1 MDNKENLIAKLLK
14 PLIGFLVLMLAFEI
28 ILFELL
34 SHGFLNTLVAMIIQI
49 VGIAAIFG
57 LLTSFII
64 SLLRPFLSAIRG
76 KEAPAESQKQ
86 KEKFEKFAQRDD
98 ALGEAV
104 RTIQSNTLGLAAMV
118 TQISSATQE
127 LAAVSESFKQISGEM
142 SDAMTDTESA
152 ITSIIDNTG
161 KQADSTLDMQ
171 DKINAI
177 GDAIDKIVAN
187 VNALNASADKV
198 RACNESAETIIRELI
213 VNSEESGQAIEQVRQ
228 QTELTNQSTQQ
239 IRTAT
244 ELIADISAQ
253 TNLLALNASIEAARA
268 GDAGKGFAVVADE
281 IRALAD
287 QSKSSTEQINTIVNE
302 LLSNA
307 NVSVEITEKV
317 TDSFAKQN
325 EKINETKDIF
335 GQLNEEITLVTQS
348 IADIDTE
355 ISELGDHK
363 NRIENTVNNLA
374 SSAEENANNAEI
386 TGQNMEH
393 FHNIALANER
403 ETDRIIKVSDE
414 LVSFATQISK
424 EKEQGVN
431 LIKSVRG
438 DQ

>member
-1 MDNKENLIAKLLK
+1 MDNKKNLIAKLLK

-49 VGIAAIFG
+49 IVIAAIFG
-57 LLTSFII
+57 LLTSFIL
-64 SLLRPFLSAIRG
+64 SLLHPFLAAIRG
-76 KEAPAESQKQ
+76 KESEKQ
-86 KEKFEKFAQRDD
+86 KEKFKKFAQRDD

-104 RTIQSNTLGLAAMV
+104 RTIQSNTLGLATMV

-152 ITSIIDNTG
+152 ISSIVDNTG
-161 KQADSTLDMQ
+161 AQADSTLDMQ

-187 VNALNASADKV
+187 VAALNASADKV
-198 RACNESAETIIRELI
+198 RSCNEAAETIIRELI
-213 VNSEESGQAIEQVRQ
+213 LNSEESGQAIEQVRQ

-287 QSKSSTEQINTIVNE
+287 QYDCQ
-302 LLSNA
+302 
-307 NVSVEITEKV
+307 
-317 TDSFAKQN
+317 
-325 EKINETKDIF
+325 
-335 GQLNEEITLVTQS
+335 
-348 IADIDTE
+348 
-355 ISELGDHK
+355 
-363 NRIENTVNNLA
+363 
-374 SSAEENANNAEI
+374 
-386 TGQNMEH
+386 
-393 FHNIALANER
+393 
-403 ETDRIIKVSDE
+403 
-414 LVSFATQISK
+414 
-424 EKEQGVN
+424 
-431 LIKSVRG
+431 
-438 DQ
+438 